1 MHAPGYAIA
10 AKKDAVLGEDLTA
23 WQSLSHASAAIV
35 SSLVWCCSTRQEAA
49 LMIIERK
56 LRLAIINEWVLKD
69 EESTAQPMNGD
80 DVGLECYA
88 LVLGQ

>member
-1 MHAPGYAIA
+1 
-10 AKKDAVLGEDLTA
+10 
-23 WQSLSHASAAIV
+23 
-35 SSLVWCCSTRQEAA
+35 
-49 LMIIERK
+49 MIIERK

-88 LVLGQ
+88 LVPGQ